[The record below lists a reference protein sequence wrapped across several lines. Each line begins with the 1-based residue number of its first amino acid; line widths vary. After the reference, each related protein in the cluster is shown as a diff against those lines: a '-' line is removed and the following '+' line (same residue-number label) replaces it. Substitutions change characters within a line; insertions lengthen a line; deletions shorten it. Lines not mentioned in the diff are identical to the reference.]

1 MPKTFYEQIERF
13 ERFDFAGFFSQVK
26 PEDVRRALDKDSL
39 SETDFLVLLSR
50 EAFSYLE
57 ALAQKAKRITV
68 GNFGKV
74 IQLYA
79 PLYLSNYCENDCAYC
94 GFKHSAPVARK
105 RLSLTELHQE
115 AEEIAKSGIR
125 QILLLTGESRAKS
138 PLSYIKECVSL
149 LKQSFSMISIEI
161 YPLNVDEY
169 AQLIAA
175 GVCGLTIY
183 QETYDRRLYA
193 QLHGQGPK
201 SDYRFRLE
209 APERAAQ
216 AGMRQI
222 NIGALLGLA
231 EFRKEVFL
239 AGLQAWWLERY
250 YPDVELGVSFPRI
263 QPQMGSFSPPSPLSD
278 RDLAQAIMATRIFL
292 PRAGITISTRET
304 KELRDNLIGL
314 GLTRLSAGSRTQ
326 VGGYT
331 LSDKTEGQFEIAD
344 TSSVEAVRQMVCQK
358 GYQPVFSDWQ
368 NGMNR
373 A

>member
-1 MPKTFYEQIERF
+1 MPKTFYDQIERF
-13 ERFDFAGFFSQVK
+13 ERFDFAAFFSRVK
-26 PEDVRRALDKDSL
+26 PEDVERVLAKDSL
-39 SETDFLVLLSR
+39 SETDFLVLLSE
-50 EAFSYLE
+50 EAFGCLE
-57 ALAQKAKRITV
+57 PLAQKAKRITV

-94 GFKHSAPVARK
+94 GFKHSNPIARK
-105 RLSLTELHQE
+105 RLSLTELRQE

-125 QILLLTGESRAKS
+125 QILLLTGESRAQS

-149 LKQSFSMISIEI
+149 LKQTFSMISIEI
-161 YPLNVDEY
+161 YPLSVDEY

-183 QETYDRRLYA
+183 QETYDQRLYA

-209 APERAAQ
+209 APQRAAQ

-239 AGLQAWWLERY
+239 AGLHAYWLERY
-250 YPDVELGVSFPRI
+250 YPDIELGISFPRI
-263 QPQMGSFSPPSPLSD
+263 QPQVGSFSPAYPLRD
-278 RDLAQAIMATRIFL
+278 RDLTQAIVATRIFL

-326 VGGYT
+326 VGGYA

-344 TSSVEAVRQMVCQK
+344 TSSVETIRQMVCRK